1 MATEARL
8 AALRGASAWEQ
19 WRTEYRFGLR
29 WVLRERGFAVLLFL
43 ALLNAIAN
51 GWSVANDSSA
61 LIRALEFHAR
71 LFAILIAT
79 IYAGEL
85 VWRDRDVRVQELLD
99 ALPVQGELRLAA
111 RSSGVLTALVALPLA
126 TAVAAILLPMVHG
139 NSENASTLLSA
150 HIACSVIW
158 LGGVGSLQLAALFVM
173 SLAVHRVVQHK
184 TAAHLLL
191 IAAWVI
197 AIAAGADALAQ
208 PWQVWGDCP

>member
-8 AALRGASAWEQ
+8 RALRGASGWDQ
-19 WRTEYRFGLR
+19 WRAEYRFGLHG
-29 WVLRERGFAVLLFL
+29 VLHERGFAVLLLL
-43 ALLNAIAN
+43 ALLNAVAN
-51 GWSVANDSSA
+51 GWSVANDSTA

-99 ALPVQGELRLAA
+99 ALPVQRELRLVA
-111 RSSGVLTALVALPLA
+111 RSTGVLTALLTLPFS
-126 TAVAAILLPMVHG
+126 TFAAAMLLSMAHG
-139 NSENASTLLSA
+139 MNKDTGGVLSA
-150 HIACSVIW
+150 HIVCSAKW
-158 LGGVGSLQLAALFVM
+158 LAGVGSLQLAALFAI
-173 SLAVHRVVQHK
+173 SLAMHRMVQHK

-208 PWQVWGDCP
+208 PWQVWGGCP